1 MVSAPRAWSAW
12 AVLAVKTELSGGS
25 VVDDGAA
32 HVAAAALALH
42 EGGLAL
48 EDGERLL
55 EALDLCLAA
64 RLALL
69 VGLRLGDA
77 AVLDLRVVLVHGVEL
92 GLGLLAVAGDLRN
105 GLLLG
110 LVLLGLVLHVLLL
123 GGLDDLV
130 LLGDLLVLG
139 RRVGLLL
146 LYLGEAG
153 GEVGLADLEDADDAA
168 AGAAGRGVSLRRGGL
183 LLLHERGRGAAVVL
197 AEDAER
203 LAHAGQAEL
212 EVGRGNLV
220 VRVLLAADLVHL
232 GLLLGQLGQL
242 LLELLDLLLE
252 LRGLG
257 GGLVDLGR
265 HLRDVVLEL
274 LLLGGG
280 LGHLL
285 VAVGLLGRLLLGLRL
300 ELGDH
305 VGDEAL
311 DLAEDVR
318 VVAAVLGHG

>member
-146 LYLGEAG
+146 LHLGEAG
-153 GEVGLADLEDADDAA
+153 GEVGLSDLEDADDAA

-183 LLLHERGRGAAVVL
+183 LLLDEGGGRAAVVVAKDLESL
-197 AEDAER
+197 AD
-203 LAHAGQAEL
+203 AGQAEL
-212 EVGRGNLV
+212 EVG
-220 VRVLLAADLVHL
+220 
-232 GLLLGQLGQL
+232 
-242 LLELLDLLLE
+242 
-252 LRGLG
+252 
-257 GGLVDLGR
+257 
-265 HLRDVVLEL
+265 
-274 LLLGGG
+274 
-280 LGHLL
+280 
-285 VAVGLLGRLLLGLRL
+285 
-300 ELGDH
+300 
-305 VGDEAL
+305 
-311 DLAEDVR
+311 
-318 VVAAVLGHG
+318 

>member
-42 EGGLAL
+42 ERGLAL

-55 EALDLCLAA
+55 EALDLRLAA

-92 GLGLLAVAGDLRN
+92 GLRLLAVARDLRD
-105 GLLLG
+105 GL
-110 LVLLGLVLHVLLL
+110 LLGLVLHVLLL

-146 LYLGEAG
+146 LDLGEA
-153 GEVGLADLEDADDAA
+153 GLADLEDADDAA
-168 AGAAGRGVSLRRGGL
+168 AGAAGGGVSLRRGGL
-183 LLLHERGRGAAVVL
+183 LLL
-197 AEDAER
+197 
-203 LAHAGQAEL
+203 
-212 EVGRGNLV
+212 
-220 VRVLLAADLVHL
+220 
-232 GLLLGQLGQL
+232 
-242 LLELLDLLLE
+242 
-252 LRGLG
+252 
-257 GGLVDLGR
+257 
-265 HLRDVVLEL
+265 
-274 LLLGGG
+274 
-280 LGHLL
+280 
-285 VAVGLLGRLLLGLRL
+285 
-300 ELGDH
+300 
-305 VGDEAL
+305 
-311 DLAEDVR
+311 
-318 VVAAVLGHG
+318 